1 MKIPSKYLINFI
13 KSAIEEDV
21 GAGDFTSLACIP
33 VDVIGSARLLFK
45 EDGILA
51 GIDIAK
57 AIFFEIDPSL
67 KLEVFFSDGQKIK
80 SGTIIFNV
88 FGHVQSILKAER
100 LVLNC
105 MQRMS
110 GIATETA
117 RLTAL
122 ISNTNCKLLDTRK
135 TVPGM
140 RLLDK
145 LAVKI
150 GGGINHR
157 IGLFDAILIKDN
169 HVDYAGGIKN
179 AISRSKEY
187 LQKNN
192 LQLPIIIETRNRK
205 EIDEVLLIGGV
216 DRIMLDNFS
225 VEDLKE
231 AVKLV
236 NKKFITEASGGI
248 NENNLIEYAETGVD
262 FISMGYLTHTVKNL
276 DISLKANK

>member
-1 MKIPSKYLINFI
+1 MNIPSKYLINFI

-33 VDVIGSARLLFK
+33 VDAIGSARLLFK

-51 GIDIAK
+51 GIDLAK
-57 AIFFEIDPSL
+57 AIFFEIDPLL
-67 KLEVFFSDGQKIK
+67 KLEVFFSDGQKIE

-192 LQLPIIIETRNRK
+192 LQLPIIIETRNKK
-205 EIDEVLLIGGV
+205 EIDEVLSIGGI

-225 VEDLKE
+225 VKDLKE

-236 NKKFITEASGGI
+236 NKEFITEASGGI

>member
-1 MKIPSKYLINFI
+1 MNIPSKYLINFI

-33 VDVIGSARLLFK
+33 VDAIGSARLLFK

-51 GIDIAK
+51 GIDVAK
-57 AIFFEIDPSL
+57 AIFFEIDPLL

-145 LAVKI
+145 LAIKI
-150 GGGINHR
+150 GGGTNHR

-205 EIDEVLLIGGV
+205 EIDEVLLIGGI

-225 VEDLKE
+225 VEDLKK

-236 NKKFITEASGGI
+236 NKEFITEASGGI